1 MPRYRF
7 VDPDTVTLP
16 LSDGDSVTVKKRLNH
31 GEQHDC
37 FTHMYRAGVNG
48 KAEVDTL
55 KVGDATITAYLVD
68 WTLVDRRGAVIPIPE
83 SRSDAEG
90 AARRYAE
97 IVAILRNLEPETW
110 NEIRNAIAQH
120 EKAVEAELAALKKTP
135 AGVSNAPPTL
145 LSVG

>member
-48 KAEVDTL
+48 KTEVDTL
-55 KVGDATITAYLVD
+55 KVGDATIAAYLVD

-83 SRSDAEG
+83 SRSDSEG
-90 AARRYAE
+90 ATRRYAE

-110 NEIRNAIAQH
+110 NEIRDAIRAH
-120 EKAVEAELAALKKTP
+120 DMAVDTAKAALKKTP
-135 AGVSNAPPTL
+135 AGEINAPPTL
-145 LSVG
+145 PSVA